1 MKVEIIK
8 WCIPYFGNNH
18 TMPYGILQVSDAN
31 KTQICKTKGDKIG
44 EYDHSI
50 GQYITFNRKRYK
62 VINKGTM
69 YSPKIELVSII

>member
-18 TMPYGILQVSDAN
+18 TMPYGTLRVTESDR
-31 KTQICKTKGDKIG
+31 TQICKTKGDKIG
-44 EYDHSI
+44 EYNQTI

-62 VINKGTM
+62 VLNKGTM
-69 YSPKIELVSII
+69 FSPKIELIDIS